1 MRKYTQTIMKF
12 RKPLFALFVLLNL
25 TAIFGIF
32 HLKLSTDFSMF
43 TTSDSAA
50 VEAMNE
56 IENTFQTKNSLVIV
70 VEDNNNSFEDSDI
83 VSLSN
88 LQNSIKGINDV
99 AFISEI
105 IPSQIITD
113 SGVVTSDSYTSS
125 MLESYYTNLGEFSPI
140 KHMDGK
146 TYYVISVYIEDSF
159 GRASLKSLE
168 TVLSETSYTTY
179 LSGDTYNQLKIV
191 DYILQILI
199 FLPPLTILLILL
211 VFRSQLGSMKATL
224 LSVLPAG
231 IGSLWT
237 LGIIGLIGNEV
248 SILTAIVPIFVIV
261 IGSADGLHFLTH
273 YQEGKKAGLS
283 TEDAIYE
290 TLRVVGIPMIITTLT
305 SMVGFLSLLSMNT
318 SSIIDLAVFATL
330 GIFLAGVATWYL
342 LPLILS
348 GHVNVLPKKPLKEH
362 ALFTK
367 QLRKIWGLPSYVLMI
382 LIVALTFIFYPK
394 ISNEFNMLIIYKDS
408 TVVSK
413 NADMVSK
420 VNGGSVPVF
429 IEVSVD
435 DVTSLAAMNEVDLLS
450 EALTSSE
457 SVDHVMNPYAFFNI
471 ISNMTMHS
479 DVSSDIALGIIYQN
493 ALAQNPDMINSMIN
507 TEENKVKLIVF
518 PVDLN
523 NATLDSINEVVS
535 THSTDAIIA
544 GPQYILKDLNDSI
557 FTMQLYS
564 IIIAV
569 GAVFVM
575 LWISLRSLKIAAI
588 SVIPIVISVLAI
600 YAFLGITGIPLNIT
614 TVMIFSITIGV
625 GIDYAVHYS
634 SVYRLFLKEGHSKS
648 ESVDIAYSYA
658 SRPIIANALGVAI
671 GETILMLSPL
681 QIHFNVS
688 VLMWVGM
695 ITSVLMT
702 LSVLPTIL
710 KIERKKI

>member
-1 MRKYTQTIMKF
+1 
-12 RKPLFALFVLLNL
+12 
-25 TAIFGIF
+25 
-32 HLKLSTDFSMF
+32 
-43 TTSDSAA
+43 
-50 VEAMNE
+50 
-56 IENTFQTKNSLVIV
+56 
-70 VEDNNNSFEDSDI
+70 
-83 VSLSN
+83 
-88 LQNSIKGINDV
+88 
-99 AFISEI
+99 
-105 IPSQIITD
+105 
-113 SGVVTSDSYTSS
+113 
-125 MLESYYTNLGEFSPI
+125 
-140 KHMDGK
+140 
-146 TYYVISVYIEDSF
+146 
-159 GRASLKSLE
+159 
-168 TVLSETSYTTY
+168 
-179 LSGDTYNQLKIV
+179 
-191 DYILQILI
+191 
-199 FLPPLTILLILL
+199 
-211 VFRSQLGSMKATL
+211 
-224 LSVLPAG
+224 
-231 IGSLWT
+231 
-237 LGIIGLIGNEV
+237 
-248 SILTAIVPIFVIV
+248 
-261 IGSADGLHFLTH
+261 
-273 YQEGKKAGLS
+273 
-283 TEDAIYE
+283 
-290 TLRVVGIPMIITTLT
+290 
-305 SMVGFLSLLSMNT
+305 
-318 SSIIDLAVFATL
+318 
-330 GIFLAGVATWYL
+330 
-342 LPLILS
+342 
-348 GHVNVLPKKPLKEH
+348 VNVLPKKALKEH

-367 QLRKIWGLPSYVLMI
+367 QLRKLWGVPSYVLMI
-382 LIVALTFIFYPK
+382 LIVALTFVFYPK

-413 NADMVSK
+413 NAEMVSK
-420 VNGGSVPVF
+420 INGGSVPVF

-435 DVTSLAAMNEVDLLS
+435 DVTSLSAMNEVDLLS
-450 EALTSSE
+450 IALNQSD

-471 ISNMTMHS
+471 ISNMTLNS
-479 DVSSDIALGIIYQN
+479 DISSDIVLGIIYQN

-507 TEENKVKLIVF
+507 AEENKVKLIVF

-523 NATLDSINEVVS
+523 NATLDSINTVVS
-535 THSTDAIIA
+535 SHSTNAIIA

-634 SVYRLFLKEGHSKS
+634 SVYRLFLKEGHYKH

-710 KIERKKI
+710 KIERKKT